1 MNINSTLK
9 LPTVLTLA
17 LLFIT
22 GLAFAKDSKVD
33 IELKGELTQGSMIT
47 GKAGSGSKVSLNGK
61 SITVTADGHFVFG
74 FGRDAKLD
82 NTLTI
87 VSKNGDSQAKTLKLK
102 KREYKIQKIK
112 GISKKIM
119 NPNKTNVSRS
129 KEDNRDIGSARKIK
143 SDYQFYRQQFI
154 WPAKGPIT
162 GVYGSQ
168 RYYNGVPKRPHFGLD
183 IAGPKGADVIAP
195 ADGTIT
201 LSKDMFYSGNTLLL
215 DHGFGINSTFLH
227 LDTITVKVGQKVKQG
242 DKIGTIGNS
251 GRVTGPHLD
260 WRINWFS
267 ERLDPYLLVKD
278 IKQ

>member
-1 MNINSTLK
+1 MKIKAIPSLIMASLMLVT
-9 LPTVLTLA
+9 TAQSVA
-17 LLFIT
+17 
-22 GLAFAKDSKVD
+22 AV
-33 IELKGELTQGSMIT
+33 EVKGELTQGSMLT
-47 GKAGSGSKVSLNGK
+47 GKASAGASVSLDGK
-61 SITVTADGHFVFG
+61 KIAVTKEGDFVFG
-74 FGRDAKLD
+74 FGRDAELNHELLVVDAQGQQETKKL
-82 NTLTI
+82 I
-87 VSKNGDSQAKTLKLK
+87 LK
-102 KREYKIQKIK
+102 KREYKIQRIE
-112 GISKKIM
+112 GISKKLM
-119 NPNKTNVSRS
+119 NPNKKNIARS
-129 KEDNRDIGSARKIK
+129 QQDNRDISKARKIK
-143 SDYQFYRQQFI
+143 SDDQFYRQQFI

-168 RYYNGVPKRPHFGLD
+168 RYFNGVAKRPHFGLD
-183 IAGPKGADVIAP
+183 IAGPKGADVVAP

-215 DHGFGINSTFLH
+215 DHGFGVSSTFIH
-227 LDTITVKVGQKVKQG
+227 LDTITVKLGQKVKQG